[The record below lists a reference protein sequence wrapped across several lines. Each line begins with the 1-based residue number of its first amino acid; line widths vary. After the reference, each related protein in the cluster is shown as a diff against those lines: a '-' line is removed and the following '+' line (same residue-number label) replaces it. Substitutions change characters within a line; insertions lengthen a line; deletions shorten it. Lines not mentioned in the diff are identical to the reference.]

1 MVFLAVGPAIGRRR
15 TAAGRCGGAARGGRA
30 RGARG
35 RAGRGRARRRR
46 RAGRRRRPGQ
56 RAGQTHGEEPVPKDI
71 LGNVVNLFY
80 EISYLA
86 VSQQRFSKA
95 IADLFDIRKSFFI
108 AGFNKKYFDFDFE
121 YYKCERLCIQSVL
134 MPTVD

>member
-15 TAAGRCGGAARGGRA
+15 AAAGRGGGAARGGRA

-56 RAGQTHGEEPVPKDI
+56 RARQTHGEEAVPEDI

-80 EISYLA
+80 EIRYLA
-86 VSQQRFSKA
+86 VSRQRFSKA
-95 IADLFDIRKSFFI
+95 KAELFNFRNSFFI
-108 AGFNKKYFDFDFE
+108 AGF
-121 YYKCERLCIQSVL
+121 
-134 MPTVD
+134 